1 MLDRFKLRMPA
12 FMIRLMELKQA
23 LGRRIKTL
31 RDLRGLTQ
39 NDLAAEIGRS
49 LDAVSMI
56 ERGLNWPSMATVER
70 MATAFKV
77 STTEL
82 FNDLGTTGSA
92 NGQDLVVV
100 GRELLAKLGQPEL
113 EVAVATLEAL
123 ARKSAAASTVRP

>member
-1 MLDRFKLRMPA
+1 
-12 FMIRLMELKQA
+12 MIRLMELKQA

-39 NDLAAEIGRS
+39 NELAAELDRS
-49 LDAVSMI
+49 VDAVSMI
-56 ERGLNWPSMATVER
+56 ERGINWPSIATIER
-70 MATAFKV
+70 VAAVLNV

-82 FNDLGTTGSA
+82 FNDLGTTGQA

-100 GRELLAKLGQPEL
+100 ARELIARLGQPEL

-123 ARKSAAASTVRP
+123 ARKSAVTPAGRS

>member
-1 MLDRFKLRMPA
+1 
-12 FMIRLMELKQA
+12 MELKQA

-31 RDLRGLTQ
+31 RELRGLTQ
-39 NDLAAEIGRS
+39 NDLAAELDRS

-56 ERGLNWPSMATVER
+56 ERGKNWPSVPTIER
-70 MATAFKV
+70 LAAALKV

-82 FNDLGTTGSA
+82 FDDLGTAGPA

-100 GRELLAKLGQPEL
+100 ARELLTKLGQAEL

-123 ARKSAAASTVRP
+123 ARKSSSSEVRPARTPA

>member
-1 MLDRFKLRMPA
+1 
-12 FMIRLMELKQA
+12 MIRLMELKLA

-31 RDLRGLTQ
+31 RELRGLTQ
-39 NDLAAEIGRS
+39 NDFAAELDRS
-49 LDAVSMI
+49 VDAVSMI
-56 ERGLNWPSMATVER
+56 ERGLNWPSVATLER
-70 MATAFKV
+70 MAAVLNV

-82 FNDLGTTGSA
+82 FNDLGTTGPV

-100 GRELLAKLGQPEL
+100 ARELLAKLGQSEL